1 MLMALTHSIKSYSR
15 TSSRHLGRDVITWQE
30 ALKMRGHEVFT
41 DKVLWNPTVK
51 HILSFKHGKKKTP
64 HAPSKNLNVMWGSP
78 QAISFQDSIID
89 NYIIVIKQLNKFYL
103 SLWRKCSSATIKMNT
118 LKEECRSVLPIF
130 FSIFHKFFMKMSRI
144 HKSR

>member
-1 MLMALTHSIKSYSR
+1 MLTALTHSIKSYSR

-51 HILSFKHGKKKTP
+51 HILSFKHGKKTP
-64 HAPSKNLNVMWGSP
+64 HAPSENLNVMWGSP

-89 NYIIVIKQLNKFYL
+89 NYVIVIKQLNKFYL

-118 LKEECRSVLPIF
+118 LRKNVARYYQYFSVF
-130 FSIFHKFFMKMSRI
+130 FISPSWKCLEFVGV
-144 HKSR
+144 